1 MKIKVLGFYKGSFVS
16 GTYWFAGDKEDMEAL
31 QDLRQHFWGVIKRI
45 KG

>member
-31 QDLRQHFWGVIKRI
+31 QDLRSHFVGLMWKVK
-45 KG
+45 